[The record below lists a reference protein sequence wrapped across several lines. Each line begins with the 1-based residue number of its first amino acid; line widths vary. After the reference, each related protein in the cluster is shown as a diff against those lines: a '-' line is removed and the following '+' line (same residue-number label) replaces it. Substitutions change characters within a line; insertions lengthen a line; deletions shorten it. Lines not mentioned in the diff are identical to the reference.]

1 MKRDTRLFSINNIP
15 LLIYD
20 SPECI
25 SDDIVKYNNEEYIVV
40 NVDDAL
46 AVAMYEIVNEEDGIT
61 HKVRC
66 SGSALTFVR

>member
-1 MKRDTRLFSINNIP
+1 MFLVH
-15 LLIYD
+15 
-20 SPECI
+20 
-25 SDDIVKYNNEEYIVV
+25 DIVKYNNEEYIVV

-66 SGSALTFVR
+66 SCSALTFVR

>member
-1 MKRDTRLFSINNIP
+1 MFLVH
-15 LLIYD
+15 
-20 SPECI
+20 
-25 SDDIVKYNNEEYIVV
+25 DIVKYNNEEYIVV